1 MRDPVSMRIT
11 FNEWVRNLID
21 FAQMDGANGCPPG
34 QSRQTKEA
42 ANWLRRAY
50 REALNEAPKEE

>member
-1 MRDPVSMRIT
+1 MRIT